1 MEEKGLMA
9 KPSSFSSQWFRRRRR
24 RFSSRTFVRFFAFL
38 AIMAFLPPI
47 FFHFRLKRHDQA
59 QSKKCGWL
67 QNPPLVCA
75 HGGDSSRAPPNTM
88 TSFRLAIRSQVDC
101 VEIDAS
107 RSRDGVLVALH
118 DRDLQNITGD
128 DTSKVGDLSISQI
141 KGLDAGFGFAKE
153 FQNQEVPTLD
163 DALQFVSESVKQV
176 IVDVKVGPPHFQQG
190 LAEEL
195 LSVINRTQCRNCI
208 IWAKLDTL
216 GRELMQLSRD
226 IMVGYIVMKDPITGI
241 QSDLLRMEGAEVI
254 GVYHGL
260 VNEKL
265 VNLAHRAGKKVYAW
279 TVDDIESMQKMLLV
293 GVDSIITSQPNSLQK
308 MIEYMRN
315 QCMGV
320 GF

>member
-1 MEEKGLMA
+1 MEGKGLMA
-9 KPSSFSSQWFRRRRR
+9 KPSAFSAQWFRRRRR
-24 RFSSRTFVRFFAFL
+24 RFSSRTFVRFFVFL
-38 AIMAFLPPI
+38 AIMAFLPQI
-47 FFHFRLKRHDQA
+47 FFQYRLKRHDQA
-59 QSKKCGWL
+59 QSRKCGWL

-88 TSFRLAIRSQVDC
+88 TSYRLAIHSQVDC

-128 DTSKVGDLSISQI
+128 NTLKI

-163 DALQFVSESVKQV
+163 DALKFVSESVKQV
-176 IVDVKVGPPHFQQG
+176 IVDVKVGPPYFQQG
-190 LAEEL
+190 LAADL
-195 LSVINRTQCRNCI
+195 LSVINKTECRNCI

-216 GRELMQLSRD
+216 GRELKQLSHD

-265 VNLAHRAGKKVYAW
+265 VKLAHRAGKKVYAW

-308 MIEYMRN
+308 MMEYIRN
-315 QCMGV
+315 QCMDV

>member
-1 MEEKGLMA
+1 M
-9 KPSSFSSQWFRRRRR
+9 
-24 RFSSRTFVRFFAFL
+24 RFFAFL

-88 TSFRLAIRSQVDC
+88 TSYRLAIRSQVDC

-128 DTSKVGDLSISQI
+128 DTSKVGDLSISQ
-141 KGLDAGFGFAKE
+141 
-153 FQNQEVPTLD
+153 
-163 DALQFVSESVKQV
+163 
-176 IVDVKVGPPHFQQG
+176 
-190 LAEEL
+190 
-195 LSVINRTQCRNCI
+195 
-208 IWAKLDTL
+208 
-216 GRELMQLSRD
+216 
-226 IMVGYIVMKDPITGI
+226 VGYIVMKDPITGI

>member
-1 MEEKGLMA
+1 M
-9 KPSSFSSQWFRRRRR
+9 
-24 RFSSRTFVRFFAFL
+24 RFFAFI
-38 AIMAFLPPI
+38 AIMAVLPPI
-47 FFHFRLKRHDQA
+47 FFHLRLKRHEQA
-59 QSKKCGWL
+59 QSRKCGWL

-75 HGGDSSRAPPNTM
+75 HGGDSSRSPPNTM
-88 TSFRLAIRSQVDC
+88 TAYRLAIGSQVDC

-107 RSRDGVLVALH
+107 RSRDGVLLALH

-128 DTSKVGDLSISQI
+128 NTLRVGDLSMSEI

-163 DALQFVSESVKQV
+163 DALKFVSESVKHV
-176 IVDVKVGPPHFQQG
+176 IVDVKIGPPRFQQG
-190 LAEEL
+190 LAADL
-195 LSVINRTQCRNCI
+195 LSVINKTECRNCI
-208 IWAKLDTL
+208 IWAKVDNLV
-216 GRELMQLSRD
+216 RELKQLSHD
-226 IMVGYIVMKDPITGI
+226 IMVGYIVMKDPINEI

-265 VNLAHRAGKKVYAW
+265 VKSAHRAGKKVYAW

-308 MIEYMRN
+308 MMEYIRN